1 MKFLNLSIAGIA
13 MLMLFSCSKSD
24 SNVEPNPSDKLH
36 TVKFTVDGFTQSYK
50 PIDTKSATTTSTAS
64 SPINEIL
71 YILLDKDQLPIDT
84 LKRPVSGN
92 SSSINLKLLNG
103 NYTLRAIGYNNSNL
117 GNLYTKYERVATVF
131 QPKEIFKIKDYDISD
146 IFTLNTEFQ
155 VSKDSTY
162 KSQTLKRISS
172 KLELNI
178 LDKIPA
184 QAAYI
189 EISTISSN
197 HFYGASKDLKNN
209 ITLTYNTSYVSN
221 VIDITSLASLTNQT
235 ISTNVLTDNQTYTA
249 PAERTTP
256 VKINVLNS
264 TGAVIIS
271 KEILNVKLM
280 PNTITRL
287 SGKLFEDLN
296 SEKKG
301 NFAVTINQNFN
312 TNIITQT
319 F

>member
-71 YILLDKDQLPIDT
+71 YVLLDKDQLPIDT
-84 LKRPVSGN
+84 LRRPVSGN
-92 SSSINLKLLNG
+92 SNSINLKLLNG
-103 NYTLRAIGYNNSNL
+103 NYTLRAIGYNNSNTHTI
-117 GNLYTKYERVATVF
+117 YTKYQSVYTGFRS
-131 QPKEIFKIKDYDISD
+131 QDIFKIQDYNISD
-146 IFTLNTEFQ
+146 VFTLNTEFQ

-189 EISTISSN
+189 EISTISSSS
-197 HFYGASKDLKNN
+197 FYGGAKDLKNN
-209 ITLTYNTSYVSN
+209 ITYPYNTSYVSN
-221 VIDITSLASLTNQT
+221 VIDISSLASLTNQT
-235 ISTNVLTDNQTYTA
+235 ISTNILTSDQTYTA

>member
-36 TVKFTVDGFTQSYK
+36 NVKFTVDGFTQSYK

-103 NYTLRAIGYNNSNL
+103 NYTLRAIGYNNSNT
-117 GNLYTKYERVATVF
+117 GSLYTKYQLVYTSFRS
-131 QPKEIFKIKDYDISD
+131 QDIFKIQDYNISD
-146 IFTLNTEFQ
+146 VFTLNTEFQ

-189 EISTISSN
+189 EISTNSSN
-197 HFYGASKDLKNN
+197 YFYGFAKEFKNN
-209 ITLTYNTSYVSN
+209 FTLGNNTDYVSN
-221 VIDITSLASLTNQT
+221 VIDIAALASLTNQT

-249 PAERTTP
+249 PAERNTP

>member
-36 TVKFTVDGFTQSYK
+36 NVKFTVDGFTQSYK

-103 NYTLRAIGYNNSNL
+103 NYTLRAIGFNNSST
-117 GNLYTKYERVATVF
+117 GTAYTKYQSVF
-131 QPKEIFKIKDYDISD
+131 TSFRSQDIFKIKDYNISD

-197 HFYGASKDLKNN
+197 YFYGLSKDLKNN
-209 ITLTYNTSYVSN
+209 ITYPYNTDYVSN
-221 VIDITSLASLTNQT
+221 VIDISSLASLTNQT

-264 TGAVIIS
+264 TGAVILS

>member
-24 SNVEPNPSDKLH
+24 SNVEPSPSDKLH

-84 LKRPVSGN
+84 LRRPVSGN

-103 NYTLRAIGYNNSNL
+103 NYTLRAIGYNNSNTTS
-117 GNLYTKYERVATVF
+117 LYTKYERAATVF
-131 QPKEIFKIKDYDISD
+131 HPQEIFKIKDYDISD
-146 IFTLNTEFQ
+146 IFTLNTAFQ
-155 VSKDSTY
+155 VTKDSTY

-197 HFYGASKDLKNN
+197 LFYGFSKDLRDN
-209 ITLTYNTSYVSN
+209 ITFPYNTSFVSN
-221 VIDITSLASLTNQT
+221 IIDISSLASLTNQT

-249 PAERTTP
+249 PGERTTP

-264 TGAVIIS
+264 TGAVILS

>member
-24 SNVEPNPSDKLH
+24 SNVEPSPSDKLH

-71 YILLDKDQLPIDT
+71 YVLLDKDQLPIDT

-103 NYTLRAIGYNNSNL
+103 NYTLRAIGYNNSNTHTI
-117 GNLYTKYERVATVF
+117 YTKYQSVYTSF
-131 QPKEIFKIKDYDISD
+131 IGQDIFKIKDYYISD
-146 IFTLNTEFQ
+146 VFTLNTEFQ

-178 LDKIPA
+178 LDKIPE

-189 EISTISSN
+189 EISTISNSS
-197 HFYGASKDLKNN
+197 FFGSDKDLKDL
-209 ITLTYNTSYVSN
+209 ITPRYNTNYISN
-221 VIDITSLASLTNQT
+221 VIDISSLASLTNQT
-235 ISTNVLTDNQTYTA
+235 ISSNILTNGQTYTS
-249 PAERTTP
+249 PIETSTP

-264 TGAVIIS
+264 TGAVILS

>member
-71 YILLDKDQLPIDT
+71 YVLLDKDQLPIDT
-84 LKRPVSGN
+84 LRRPVSGN

-103 NYTLRAIGYNNSNL
+103 NYTLRAIGYNNSNI
-117 GNLYTKYERVATVF
+117 GSLYTKYQLVYTSFRS
-131 QPKEIFKIKDYDISD
+131 QDIFKIQDYNISD
-146 IFTLNTEFQ
+146 VFTLNTEFQ

-189 EISTISSN
+189 EISTNSSN
-197 HFYGASKDLKNN
+197 YFYGFAKEFKNN
-209 ITLTYNTSYVSN
+209 FTLGNNTDYVSN
-221 VIDITSLASLTNQT
+221 VIDIAALASLTNQT

-264 TGAVIIS
+264 TGSVILS

>member
-64 SPINEIL
+64 TPINEIL
-71 YILLDKDQLPIDT
+71 YVLLDKDQLPIDT
-84 LKRPVSGN
+84 LRRPVSGN

-103 NYTLRAIGYNNSNL
+103 NYTLRAIGYNTSNTHTI
-117 GNLYTKYERVATVF
+117 YTKYQNVF
-131 QPKEIFKIKDYDISD
+131 TRFIEQETFKIKDYDVSD
-146 IFTLNTEFQ
+146 IFTLNTAFQ

-189 EISTISSN
+189 EISTTSSSN
-197 HFYGASKDLKNN
+197 FYGFSKDLKDN
-209 ITLTYNTSYVSN
+209 ITFPTGLGYVSN
-221 VIDITSLASLTNQT
+221 VIEISSLASLSNQT
-235 ISTNVLTDNQTYTA
+235 ISSNILTNGQTYTS
-249 PAERTTP
+249 PIETTTP

-264 TGAVIIS
+264 TGAVILS
-271 KEILNVKLM
+271 KEILNVKLI